1 MNRSKFNTCLKHV
14 FRFKFQYV
22 VCILFSSEIQVG
34 EANIKYK
41 WFIYYLETN
50 QFKSTV
56 NSAKQKTVSTNKYRH
71 KSNKYLWFF

>member
-1 MNRSKFNTCLKHV
+1 M
-14 FRFKFQYV
+14 
-22 VCILFSSEIQVG
+22 G

-56 NSAKQKTVSTNKYRH
+56 DSAKQKTVSTNKYRH